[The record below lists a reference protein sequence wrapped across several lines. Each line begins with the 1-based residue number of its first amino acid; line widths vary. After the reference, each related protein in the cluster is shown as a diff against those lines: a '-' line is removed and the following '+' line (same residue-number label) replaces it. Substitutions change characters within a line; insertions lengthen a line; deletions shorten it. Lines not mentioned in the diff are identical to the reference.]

1 MRVLVLHSDVGPGA
15 RPDEQDTLLQ
25 AVAVEAALQRT
36 GHEASRAA
44 FSPNP
49 AAVRSLV
56 DEARAEIVFNLV
68 ECVWGRGIHASLG
81 AQMMADIGVPF
92 TGARASTISA
102 TSDKL
107 LAKRLL
113 KGARLPTAKWSE
125 APEWRG
131 VNGGERWIVKAADE
145 DASLG
150 LDDGSVVVTRAEADA
165 RAKACAKRFGGHWFA
180 ESFVE
185 GREFNI
191 AVVERDGAP
200 QVLPI
205 GEMVF
210 GDWDESRPR
219 IIGYAAKWDADTHEY
234 NHTLR
239 VFDWAEKDP
248 RLHDTLGRLAT
259 ECWALFGCQGYARV
273 DIRLDAEHRPQIL
286 EINANP
292 CLEPDAGFATA
303 ARQAGLSYDELISQI
318 LRAAH

>member
-1 MRVLVLHSDVGPGA
+1 M
-15 RPDEQDTLLQ
+15 Q
-25 AVAVEAALQRT
+25 AVAVEAALVRN

-44 FSPNP
+44 FVADPGK
-49 AAVRSLV
+49 VRGIV
-56 DEARAEIVFNLV
+56 EDARADVVFNLV
-68 ECVWGRGIHASLG
+68 ESVWGRGVYASF
-81 AQMMADIGVPF
+81 ATQMLTDIGVPF
-92 TGARASTISA
+92 TGASAATIAA

-113 KGARLPTAKWSE
+113 TGACLPTAPWSE
-125 APEWRG
+125 PPEWRG
-131 VNGGERWIVKAADE
+131 FNGSGRWIVKAADE

-150 LDDGSVVVTRAEADA
+150 LDDGAVVTTRDEADA
-165 RAKACAKRFGGHWFA
+165 RAKDCAKRFGGHWFA
-180 ESFVE
+180 ETFVG

-191 AVVERDGAP
+191 AVVEREGAP

-219 IIGYAAKWDADTHEY
+219 IIGYAAKWDASTHEY

-239 VFDWAEKDP
+239 VFDWHEKEP
-248 RLHDTLGRLAT
+248 GLRETLDRLAK
-259 ECWALFGCQGYARV
+259 ECWSLFGCRGYARV
-273 DIRLDAEHRPQIL
+273 DIRLDAENRPFIL

-303 ARQAGLSYDELISQI
+303 ARQAGLSYDELVCQI
-318 LRAAH
+318 LCVAR